1 MLSHP
6 TLSTIKGSLF
16 MKHQLLALAD
26 EKFLATDFLGA
37 AQAIHKYMKLF
48 VTDEEPTPT
57 ASKLLTDDTAQRLH
71 LKNEIDE

>member
-1 MLSHP
+1 
-6 TLSTIKGSLF
+6 

-37 AQAIHKYMKLF
+37 AQAIHEYMKLF
-48 VTDEEPTPT
+48 AVDSEPTST
-57 ASKLLTDDTAQRLH
+57 ASTPLTDDTVQKFH